1 MFKPR
6 PQQTPVEWCESQLAL
21 NSLAT
26 SYPGPYSTR
35 MTPYVREILGGLVD
49 YNIERVICCFGAQTS
64 KTNTYMAAVAW
75 LMANEPGPVMWVMP
89 NKNLA
94 ADFSERRLQPF
105 LLSSAEIQGATT
117 GKRNDIK
124 RTEMT
129 FSTATLTLVG
139 SNSPAN
145 LASRPVRYLFLDE
158 VDKFPGAT
166 KKEANAV
173 DLATER
179 TRSFPERKIFLSSTP
194 TIADATI
201 WQEYLNGDQRRY
213 FVPCPHCGKSILL
226 VFNPQRT
233 AFTELMGCEARLEW
247 AQDAR
252 RRDGW
257 DLERVERTA
266 HFTCPYCKGE
276 IRNESKPAMLRAGQW
291 RPTNAQYSGAGVRS
305 YHLPTFY
312 APWPNANWGKLAVEF
327 LKAKASI
334 EGLRNFINSVCAE
347 PDIGQYEGGAG
358 ARRELITLTATADT
372 TIQRWRIMTV
382 DVQNGYFYYLARDWF
397 AGGAS
402 ELVEWARADTYDDL
416 LAAAARLKACAVGL
430 DNGYDTT
437 TVNSRCAEYGWFTL
451 RGDDRETWPYTT
463 RGGKKIERPFTFRN
477 FDPLIGRKGQGT
489 RTVLEI
495 RWSNPM
501 IKDILARLRDSQNS
515 PVRWAI
521 PQHWA
526 TEEYF
531 RHLNG
536 EWKKRVFNARTGKAC
551 DMWVRRSTN
560 WPNHLLDCECMQI
573 AAALFNGILKS
584 YTPD

>member
-105 LLSSAEIQGATT
+105 LLSSAEIRGATT

-233 AFTELMGCEARLEW
+233 AFTELLGCE
-247 AQDAR
+247 
-252 RRDGW
+252 
-257 DLERVERTA
+257 V
-266 HFTCPYCKGE
+266 
-276 IRNESKPAMLRAGQW
+276 
-291 RPTNAQYSGAGVRS
+291 GAGRPPPRR
-305 YHLPTFY
+305 L
-312 APWPNANWGKLAVEF
+312 
-327 LKAKASI
+327 
-334 EGLRNFINSVCAE
+334 GL
-347 PDIGQYEGGAG
+347 G
-358 ARRELITLTATADT
+358 ARRVHGTLYLPVLQGRNPQRVETRNVAGWAVATDKRAIFGRGRALIPPA
-372 TIQRWRIMTV
+372 
-382 DVQNGYFYYLARDWF
+382 
-397 AGGAS
+397 
-402 ELVEWARADTYDDL
+402 DL
-416 LAAAARLKACAVGL
+416 LRALAERKLGQTCRRISESQGVNRGL
-430 DNGYDTT
+430 AQLYQLGLRRTRHRTIRGRGRRAPRTHHSYGNGGHNNPALADNDG
-437 TVNSRCAEYGWFTL
+437 
-451 RGDDRETWPYTT
+451 
-463 RGGKKIERPFTFRN
+463 
-477 FDPLIGRKGQGT
+477 
-489 RTVLEI
+489 
-495 RWSNPM
+495 
-501 IKDILARLRDSQNS
+501 
-515 PVRWAI
+515 
-521 PQHWA
+521 
-526 TEEYF
+526 
-531 RHLNG
+531 
-536 EWKKRVFNARTGKAC
+536 
-551 DMWVRRSTN
+551 
-560 WPNHLLDCECMQI
+560 
-573 AAALFNGILKS
+573 
-584 YTPD
+584 